1 MVAEFDD
8 RDGVE
13 DPQLVEDEISM
24 LEGVNVTLDEQKI
37 GTALHGQEATT
48 GNVDTVSCG
57 LGVSCDY
64 DGGGKVRTFEVF
76 NRCSG
81 GCL

>member
-1 MVAEFDD
+1 
-8 RDGVE
+8 
-13 DPQLVEDEISM
+13 M

-48 GNVDTVSCG
+48 GDVDTMSCS

-64 DGGGKVRTFEVF
+64 GGGGKVRTFEVF

-81 GCL
+81 GCLQLRIGYQGWAAVDDKINLAPE

>member
-8 RDGVE
+8 RNCVE

-48 GNVDTVSCG
+48 GDVDTMSCS

-64 DGGGKVRTFEVF
+64 DDSGKVRTFEVF

>member
-1 MVAEFDD
+1 
-8 RDGVE
+8 
-13 DPQLVEDEISM
+13 M

-48 GNVDTVSCG
+48 RDVDTMSCG

-64 DGGGKVRTFEVF
+64 GGNRKTLTFEVF

-81 GCL
+81 SCL